1 VAHFRSA
8 ILALAMSGSL
18 WACTS
23 ADTADIG
30 LVVRD
35 AAADSGARD
44 ALAALDAAEPDA
56 GAPLDAA
63 EPDAAQP
70 DAAEPDATEPDAGE
84 PDAGAQLDAAELSDA
99 GTATAA
105 DGSAADVGSF
115 PDAAELPDA
124 GETPDA
130 GESLD
135 GALPDGCVVGQ
146 VASTATTSQLDLF
159 GTPAYFNGGQPLPA
173 GSYRITYLDGCMKY
187 GGAQGWTVNAYAAN
201 RACWYVIGA
210 TTNDRIVVPPGTIG
224 YAVGSGAYANF
235 EDCVTASRQVPPVDF
250 QLLQPS
256 VLGVWLL
263 DSPYSDNLP
272 GLDNRNP
279 TWQLSTLTS
288 SCSQ

>member
-1 VAHFRSA
+1 
-8 ILALAMSGSL
+8 MSGSV

-35 AAADSGARD
+35 AASADSGARD

-56 GAPLDAA
+56 GSPLDAA
-63 EPDAAQP
+63 EPDAGAP
-70 DAAEPDATEPDAGE
+70 LDAAE

-105 DGSAADVGSF
+105 DGSATDVGSF

-173 GSYRITYLDGCMKY
+173 GTYRITYLDGCMKY
-187 GGAQGWTVNAYAAN
+187 GGGQGWTVNAYAAN
-201 RACWYVIGA
+201 AACWYVIGA

-224 YAVGSGAYANF
+224 YAVGSGAYADF

-279 TWQLSTLTS
+279 KWQLSTVTS